1 MGLMGRGRGRGSDV
15 CTSGWGSGWR
25 CLLFSLF
32 VTMIPLRYDFFGM
45 IKANLQQ
52 AERRKIVFFFWLI
65 LFDISFGKSFGRDG
79 DVLFDTL

>member
-1 MGLMGRGRGRGSDV
+1 
-15 CTSGWGSGWR
+15 
-25 CLLFSLF
+25 
-32 VTMIPLRYDFFGM
+32 MIPLRYDFFGM